1 MAGPAPQNPA
11 DAARPMLTV
20 RQQWMCGFIL
30 ALSNFMVVLDLTIAN
45 VSVPHIAGNL
55 GISLDQGTWII
66 TSYAVAEAVCVPLT
80 GWLAG
85 RFGAARV
92 FTVALLG
99 FGAFSLL
106 CGISPTL
113 GALVA
118 ARIGQGLFG
127 APLMPMSQTLMMLV
141 FPPERRS
148 KFMAVWA
155 MTTLLGP
162 AFGPIV
168 GGWISDNWSWHWI
181 FLINVPIALGATAAA
196 AVLLKPVKTMT
207 QRLPFD
213 AVGLALLIFWIG
225 CLQIVLD
232 TGRDHDWFAD
242 TRILLL
248 TVASAVG
255 FCVFVIWE
263 LTEEHPVVDLRVFR
277 HIGFSS
283 GLFTMALAYGAF
295 FSGNVVIPQWLQA
308 VLGFSAQDSG
318 LVTAANAVAAI
329 FTAPLAGKL
338 SGNPK
343 VDTRILISGGL
354 LWICF
359 TTLLRSHWTTDQT
372 MWSYA
377 FPIFL
382 QGFGMPFFF
391 IPLTTLVLNAVDPEE
406 TASGA
411 GLQAFIRTIA
421 VAVSTSV
428 VLTYWGDKQRAMHN
442 ELANIINPDSAVDAL
457 SNIGLGTE
465 AIRGYVNGIVDT
477 QAITVAMNQTS
488 TMAAI
493 ALVISAI
500 ALWFAP
506 RPVERQGMAESMGH

>member
-1 MAGPAPQNPA
+1 MAGPAPQLPPGTP
-11 DAARPMLTV
+11 RFELSV
-20 RQQWMCGFIL
+20 RQQWAAGFIL

-80 GWLAG
+80 GWLSG

-92 FTVALLG
+92 FTVAMLG
-99 FGAFSLL
+99 FGFFSLL

-113 GALVA
+113 GVLVA

-127 APLMPMSQTLMMLV
+127 APLMPMSQTIMLLI
-141 FPPERRS
+141 FPPERRA

-162 AFGPIV
+162 AFGPII

-196 AVLLKPVKTMT
+196 AVLLRPVKTAT

-213 AVGLALLIFWIG
+213 AVGLSLLVFWIG

-242 TRILLL
+242 TGIILLS
-248 TVASAVG
+248 VASFVG
-255 FCVFVIWE
+255 FLCFVIWE

-277 HIGFSS
+277 HVGFSS
-283 GLFTMALAYGAF
+283 ALFTMGVAYGAF
-295 FSGNVVIPQWLQA
+295 FSGNVVAPQWLQS
-308 VLGFSAQDSG
+308 VLGYTAQNSG
-318 LVTAANAVAAI
+318 MVTASSAIAAI
-329 FTAPLAGKL
+329 ITAPLAGKL
-338 SGNPK
+338 SANPK
-343 VDTRILISGGL
+343 IDKRVLISGGL
-354 LWICF
+354 LWLAF
-359 TTLLRSHWTTDQT
+359 TTLLRSQWTTDDTHWQ
-372 MWSYA
+372 YA

-382 QGFGMPFFF
+382 QGFGMPFFL
-391 IPLTTLVLNAVDPEE
+391 IPLTTLVLNSVDPEE

-411 GLQAFIRTIA
+411 GLQAFVRTIA
-421 VAVSTSV
+421 VAVSTST
-428 VLTYWGDKQRAMHN
+428 VLTYWGNQQREMHN
-442 ELANIINPDSAVDAL
+442 EIANVLQPDSTVDTLTQAGL
-457 SNIGLGTE
+457 STE
-465 AIRGYVNGIVDT
+465 AIRSYVNGIVDT
-477 QAITVAMNQTS
+477 QAITVAMNQT
-488 TMAAI
+488 TVMAAI
-493 ALVISAI
+493 AVLI
-500 ALWFAP
+500 AVASLWLAP
-506 RPVERQGMAESMGH
+506 KPVARQGEVEPMGH

>member
-1 MAGPAPQNPA
+1 MAGPVPDIPARTSRPQ
-11 DAARPMLTV
+11 LTV
-20 RQQWMCGFIL
+20 RQQWAAGIVL

-80 GWLAG
+80 GWLSN

-92 FTVALLG
+92 FTIAMLG

-113 GALVA
+113 GVLVA

-127 APLMPMSQTLMMLV
+127 APLMPMSQTLMMLI
-141 FPPERRS
+141 FPPQRRA

-162 AFGPIV
+162 AFGPII

-181 FLINVPIALGATAAA
+181 FLINVPIAIGATMAAA
-196 AVLLKPVKTMT
+196 ILLAPVKTPT
-207 QRLPFD
+207 FRAPID
-213 AVGLALLIFWIG
+213 AVGLGLLVFWIG
-225 CLQIVLD
+225 CLQVVLD
-232 TGRDHDWFAD
+232 TGRDHDWFSD
-242 TRILLL
+242 PKIVLLSL
-248 TVASAVG
+248 AAAIG
-255 FCVFVIWE
+255 FVVFVIWE

-283 GLFTMALAYGAF
+283 GLFTMTIAYGAF
-295 FSGNVVIPQWLQA
+295 FSGNVVIPQWLQS
-308 VLGFSAQDSG
+308 VIGFSAQDSG
-318 LVTAANAVAAI
+318 MVTACSAMAALV
-329 FTAPLAGKL
+329 TAPLAGKL
-338 SGNPK
+338 SGSRK
-343 VDTRILISGGL
+343 VDPRVLISGGL
-354 LWICF
+354 LWIGF
-359 TTLLRSHWTTDQT
+359 TTLLRSHWTTDEG

-391 IPLTTLVLNAVDPEE
+391 IPLTTLVLNAVDPHE

-411 GLQAFIRTIA
+411 GLQAFMRTIA
-421 VAVSTSV
+421 VAVSTSL
-428 VLTYWGDKQRAMHN
+428 VLTYWGNQQRVMHN
-442 ELANIINPDSAVDAL
+442 EIANILNPDATVDTL
-457 SNIGLGTE
+457 DGLGMSAE

-477 QAITVAMNQTS
+477 QAITVAMNHATV
-488 TMAAI
+488 MAAI
-493 ALVISAI
+493 SVFLAAGV
-500 ALWFAP
+500 LWLAP
-506 RPVERQGMAESMGH
+506 KPVARQGVEGMGH